1 MKQCTREC
9 VVVCV
14 CIFVRFDETMNIG
27 RTNNFCL
34 YKHIRTMSQMRKR
47 QKRKET
53 IESIPHSRTFPNQS
67 ILTRFY
73 STMQTINFFN
83 HVSWQF
89 FAFVF
94 SPYFNGRQ
102 KKMHCFPNRVTTTVY
117 DNNLKRSVTSRLKLN
132 GDHIH
137 NFQYD
142 ICAIQKQMPKS
153 IMIIANEMH
162 YQSMIWRAFIL
173 RNAHE

>member
-1 MKQCTREC
+1 MLCFASVAIYYNSAHRSRRHWLLSWYKMSKLFTFRLKWNN
-9 VVVCV
+9 VRASVSLCV

-73 STMQTINFFN
+73 STMKTINFFN

-94 SPYFNGRQ
+94 SPYFNG
-102 KKMHCFPNRVTTTVY
+102 
-117 DNNLKRSVTSRLKLN
+117 
-132 GDHIH
+132 
-137 NFQYD
+137 
-142 ICAIQKQMPKS
+142 
-153 IMIIANEMH
+153 
-162 YQSMIWRAFIL
+162 
-173 RNAHE
+173 